1 MDRYEIPDQE
11 EAAIN
16 QERMADLEIGR
27 EEVKGQRYNI
37 TETAPA
43 ASFIMSHLYD
53 LAIVSYVSSLNTQPS
68 NLQHDVALSQLYAKV
83 NYSGLKVTY
92 S

>member
-1 MDRYEIPDQE
+1 
-11 EAAIN
+11 
-16 QERMADLEIGR
+16 MADLEIGR

-53 LAIVSYVSSLNTQPS
+53 LAIVSYVSSVNTQPS
-68 NLQHDVALSQLYAKV
+68 NLQHDVALSQLYEAYFSLI
-83 NYSGLKVTY
+83 YSYGSRILI
-92 S
+92 